1 MLLKLTVLR
10 SAHMWGLAPA
20 TSQAPEEFT
29 RRDWSTGLGDFFH
42 AWTVYRKRF
51 EEQVTE
57 TWPKNSNWFEFV
69 GLRRLDFEAEMASS
83 YDGVCP
89 RDLLRRRNTRY
100 KNPQLV
106 ARHCFVASFRW
117 CFPFFTLRDQL
128 DPQQKHLL
136 RVEEMR
142 RADWLIC

>member
-1 MLLKLTVLR
+1 M
-10 SAHMWGLAPA
+10 
-20 TSQAPEEFT
+20 
-29 RRDWSTGLGDFFH
+29 
-42 AWTVYRKRF
+42 
-51 EEQVTE
+51 TE

-106 ARHCFVASFRW
+106 DIVSLPVFVDVSRFSPCVINLTRNKNICCGLKKCGA
-117 CFPFFTLRDQL
+117 
-128 DPQQKHLL
+128 
-136 RVEEMR
+136 
-142 RADWLIC
+142 LIG